1 MIDLKWL
8 KALSDETR
16 LRIVK
21 LLSLHEWSVNDI
33 VHILQM
39 GQSRISRHLGI
50 LYEAELVSVRRQGL
64 WAYYRLSD
72 IWKKEKW
79 LSLIKDELTGSL
91 YEEDLKRAKEW
102 EEKKKRS
109 TQRFF
114 DDIASRWNTLREELL
129 GNVDPMKPL
138 LEGLSGIR
146 RCADLGCGSGEG
158 LSTLLSLADRVIG
171 VDHSLEMLSLARQRF
186 LEEPRVEFRQGDI
199 EDLPLKDG
207 EMDLVTL
214 NLTLHHLPNLT
225 LWANEMARVLKEGGY
240 VAVVDFLPHQE
251 EKLREVYHDYWMGFA
266 VEDIVSL
273 LGAAGFS
280 VVKEAYYPLAKS
292 NLRLFALLMKKGK
305 GGCDV
310 NFS

>member
-1 MIDLKWL
+1 MIELKWI

-21 LLSLHEWSVNDI
+21 LLALHEWSVNDI

-50 LYEAELVSVRRQGL
+50 LSEADLVSVRRQGL

-79 LSLIKDELTGSL
+79 LSLIKEELTGPL
-91 YEEDLKRAKEW
+91 YEQDLKKAREW
-102 EEKKKRS
+102 EEKKKRA

-114 DDIASRWNTLREELL
+114 DDIASRWHTLRKELL
-129 GNVDPMKPL
+129 GNIDLMKPL

-158 LSTLLSLADRVIG
+158 LPILLSVAERVIG
-171 VDHSLEMLSLARQRF
+171 VDQSIEMLSLARQRF

-199 EDLPLKDG
+199 EDLPLKDA
-207 EMDLVTL
+207 EMDLVIL

-225 LWANEMARVLKEGGY
+225 LWANEMARVLKDGGY
-240 VAVVDFLPHQE
+240 VAIVDFLPHQE

-266 VEDIVSL
+266 VEDIIKL
-273 LGAAGFS
+273 LGNFGFC
-280 VVKEAYYPLAKS
+280 VVREEYHTLIKS
-292 NLRLFALLMKKGK
+292 NMKLFGLLMRKDR
-305 GGCDV
+305 GGCDA

>member
-1 MIDLKWL
+1 MIELKWI

-21 LLSLHEWSVNDI
+21 LLALHEWSVNDI

-50 LYEAELVSVRRQGL
+50 LSEADLVSVRRQGL

-79 LSLIKDELTGSL
+79 LSLIKEELTGPL
-91 YEEDLKRAKEW
+91 YEQDLKKAREW
-102 EEKKKRS
+102 EEKKKRA

-114 DDIASRWNTLREELL
+114 DDIASRWNTLRKELL
-129 GNVDPMKPL
+129 GNIDLMKPL

-158 LSTLLSLADRVIG
+158 LPILLSVAERVIG
-171 VDHSLEMLSLARQRF
+171 VDQSIEMLSLARQRF

-199 EDLPLKDG
+199 EDLPLKDA
-207 EMDLVTL
+207 EMDLVIL

-225 LWANEMARVLKEGGY
+225 LWANEMARVLKDGGY
-240 VAVVDFLPHQE
+240 VAIVDFLPHQE

-266 VEDIVSL
+266 VEDIIKL
-273 LGAAGFS
+273 LGNFGFC
-280 VVKEAYYPLAKS
+280 VVREEYHTLIKS
-292 NLRLFALLMKKGK
+292 NMKLFGLLMRKDR
-305 GGCDV
+305 GGCDA

>member
-1 MIDLKWL
+1 MLELKWL

-21 LLSLHEWSVNDI
+21 LLALHEWSVNDI

-72 IWKKEKW
+72 VWKREKW
-79 LSLIKDELTGSL
+79 LSLLKEELVGPL
-91 YEEDLKRAKEW
+91 YEEDLKKAKQW
-102 EEKKKRS
+102 EEKKKQS

-129 GNVDPMKPL
+129 GDVEPMSPL
-138 LEGLSGIR
+138 LEGIPSIH

-158 LSTLLSLADRVIG
+158 LSTLLSVAEKVIG
-171 VDHSLEMLSLARQRF
+171 VDHSIEMLSLAKQRF
-186 LEEPRVEFRQGDI
+186 LKEPRIELRQGDI

-225 LWANEMARVLKEGGY
+225 LWANEMARVLKDGGY
-240 VAVVDFLPHQE
+240 VAIVDFLPHEE
-251 EKLREVYHDYWMGFA
+251 EKLREVYHDYWMGIA
-266 VEDIVSL
+266 VEDVISL
-273 LGAAGFS
+273 LGAVGFS
-280 VVKEAYYPLAKS
+280 VVKEAYYPLTTS

-305 GGCDV
+305 GGCDA